1 MSSWSFPADSVLP
14 WTTGVVEDQRFNRW
28 LKHALGILLMI
39 AILLPWLPLPM
50 LEKPVVEKKRS
61 TYTRLI
67 IEEKKLPPPKVVKP
81 APVKKK
87 PIAKKQAAAV
97 KKPSVKKS
105 VKPARKPAVVKKS
118 KPVDLAKQARD
129 KAAKTGVLAFA
140 DDLAAMRQQVDVS
153 KVKVSNVAR
162 GAAQATSSS
171 RKLLTARASTSV
183 AGIAGAALSK
193 DTGGVALS
201 GRETTRVYAPAG
213 DFDAGAEEEVSSGGG
228 DYAGRSSESV
238 RRVMDANKGSIFSI
252 YNRALRKDGSLAGK
266 VLFNMIIEPSGAISA
281 ISLVSSELTDDSLV
295 RKILARIKMINFGAE
310 PVAQTNVNYSFDFL
324 PY

>member
-39 AILLPWLPLPM
+39 AILLPWLPLPV

-67 IEEKKLPPPKVVKP
+67 IEEKKLPPPKIVKP

-87 PIAKKQAAAV
+87 PQAKKQAAPV
-97 KKPSVKKS
+97 KKPSMKKS
-105 VKPARKPAVVKKS
+105 VKPVSKPKVVKKS

-153 KVKVSNVAR
+153 NVKVSNMAR
-162 GAAQATSSS
+162 GAAKATSSS
-171 RKLLTARASTSV
+171 RKLLSARASTSV
-183 AGIAGAALSK
+183 AGIASAALSK

-201 GRETTRVYAPAG
+201 GRETTRIYAPAG
-213 DFDAGAEEEVSSGGG
+213 DFDAGAEEVASDGA

-266 VLFNMIIEPSGAISA
+266 VLFNMVIEPSGVISA
-281 ISLVSSELTDDSLV
+281 ISLVSSELADEALV
-295 RKILARIKMINFGAE
+295 RKILARIKMVNFGAE